1 MVQANNKSFFWVV
14 ALAAAFILFFQLGA
28 IPLLDPDE
36 PVYAETPKEMIAFH
50 DYVSP
55 RIFGEYWYDKPP
67 LFYWLVAASFHM
79 FGVSEFSARFP
90 SAFLGLLTVLYVYF
104 AASRLFGRRAGG
116 ISALILA
123 TSVEFFY
130 LGKAA
135 VTDITL
141 NFCLTVALLSFLEKR
156 YYLFYVF
163 AGLATVAKGPIGLL
177 FPGAILFLYFLL
189 ARRWHVLMEMKLLPG
204 IFIYTLVALP
214 WYAAMI
220 QIHGNAFIDTF
231 IGFHNI
237 TRFTS
242 PEHPGVTWYYYFPIL
257 IAGFFPWTAILL
269 QSVWASVRVGG
280 SHWEKLTF
288 LNVWAWFIFL
298 FFTISRTKLVSYIL
312 PMYVPIA
319 IITGWYVSTL
329 MERHVRGGHRSWAVL
344 LLIFALLFAGGL
356 AAGAQEMPE
365 LTIGAYA
372 AGAVFGLMGLAA
384 AYLLW
389 HRRIAG
395 ALWTQV
401 AGIVLFVIILM
412 SLMLPAA
419 VPVFASKDI
428 AADLTQHY
436 DGKSPLY
443 IVKFLRPG
451 VAFYSGLYGVEVES
465 NWGNAPLLADVLKR
479 TGKAYFV
486 VRDSHYSR
494 MSPENRQTI
503 TVLAQKGDRMLLV
516 KDR

>member
-1 MVQANNKSFFWVV
+1 
-14 ALAAAFILFFQLGA
+14 
-28 IPLLDPDE
+28 
-36 PVYAETPKEMIAFH
+36 
-50 DYVSP
+50 
-55 RIFGEYWYDKPP
+55 
-67 LFYWLVAASFHM
+67 
-79 FGVSEFSARFP
+79 
-90 SAFLGLLTVLYVYF
+90 
-104 AASRLFGRRAGG
+104 
-116 ISALILA
+116 
-123 TSVEFFY
+123 
-130 LGKAA
+130 
-135 VTDITL
+135 
-141 NFCLTVALLSFLEKR
+141 
-156 YYLFYVF
+156 
-163 AGLATVAKGPIGLL
+163 
-177 FPGAILFLYFLL
+177 
-189 ARRWHVLMEMKLLPG
+189 
-204 IFIYTLVALP
+204 
-214 WYAAMI
+214 
-220 QIHGNAFIDTF
+220 
-231 IGFHNI
+231 
-237 TRFTS
+237 
-242 PEHPGVTWYYYFPIL
+242 
-257 IAGFFPWTAILL
+257 
-269 QSVWASVRVGG
+269 
-280 SHWEKLTF
+280 
-288 LNVWAWFIFL
+288 
-298 FFTISRTKLVSYIL
+298 
-312 PMYVPIA
+312 MYVPIA